1 MCPCNKRRVAPV
13 TAIQVR
19 AVAAP
24 ASVPDLAP
32 RSMRIAPLATV
43 DTSVWG
49 AILWRALHA
58 ASMAADNRSQ
68 IDAWHGVAEA
78 LRTGLPCPD
87 CSAHYNA
94 WYNAHPLKFS
104 AVVAPTRLMNPMAR
118 ARVRRTAPAPIQAT
132 TVGWVLDLHN
142 NVNQRLGK
150 PEWSF
155 DQVMSAYGD
164 KAAAKAALQ
173 ALRGVIGDNLFDAL
187 SVFLR

>member
-1 MCPCNKRRVAPV
+1 
-13 TAIQVR
+13 
-19 AVAAP
+19 
-24 ASVPDLAP
+24 
-32 RSMRIAPLATV
+32 
-43 DTSVWG
+43 
-49 AILWRALHA
+49 
-58 ASMAADNRSQ
+58 
-68 IDAWHGVAEA
+68 
-78 LRTGLPCPD
+78 
-87 CSAHYNA
+87 
-94 WYNAHPLKFS
+94 
-104 AVVAPTRLMNPMAR
+104 MNPMAR

-164 KAAAKAALQ
+164 KAGAKAALQ